1 MATAATVTETFASER
16 RIGAARYAVLVL
28 LCLFAFLPGISTLPP
43 TDRDES
49 RFVQSTKQMVETGN
63 YIDIRLQD
71 ENRYKKPIGI
81 YWLQSAAVLISGK
94 GAAAPIWV
102 YRLVSVLGATLAV
115 LAAGWLGARMF
126 GASAGTIAGAVLAG
140 ILMLG
145 FEARIAKTDATL
157 LATAMFAQA
166 ALARLYLGSRD
177 GAAAPI
183 SVYRLVSV
191 LGATLAV
198 LAAGWLGARMFGAA
212 AGMVAGAVLAGI
224 LMLGFEARIA
234 KTDATLLATA
244 VFAQAAL
251 ARLYIGRSDV
261 DAPSRAAPWVF
272 WAAQGAALLIKGP
285 VVPLLSALTVAAIAF
300 FDKDRAWLRQLKPLR
315 GALLAI
321 LICVPWLALI
331 TWKSGAAFWQESVGK
346 DLLGK
351 VGGGQ
356 ESHGAPPGYY
366 ALIFVLFFWPFAV
379 AGIEA
384 GLKAL
389 NRLRSD
395 PRLLFCLAWYIPYWI
410 VVEAIPTK
418 LPHYMLPAYPALALL
433 IAWAATDAGAT
444 DMPLRRWQV
453 WLKRLTLAGF
463 VVVTVLLAAASVGAT
478 PYLMKHFSWWGLAG
492 AILALAAGWLGSGIR
507 PAAAPAR
514 RIALATICSAAF
526 FAVLTVF
533 VLPGLTPVWL
543 SPGISAAFEKAK
555 PCPDSRLIATG
566 YAEPSLVF
574 LAGTNTLLVGPKDA
588 AKALAADRCAV
599 AVVDGRNVEAF
610 TGALPGGQA
619 GVEEVATV
627 RGVNYS
633 KGTERL
639 LILFR
644 NKG

>member
-1 MATAATVTETFASER
+1 MTAAAAETRTLAGAR
-16 RIGAARYAVLVL
+16 RMGAQRYALLVL

-71 ENRYKKPIGI
+71 ESRYKKPIGI
-81 YWLQSAAVLISGK
+81 YWLQSAAVFLSGK

-126 GASAGTIAGAVLAG
+126 GPEAGMISGAVLAG
-140 ILMLG
+140 ILML
-145 FEARIAKTDATL
+145 A
-157 LATAMFAQA
+157 
-166 ALARLYLGSRD
+166 
-177 GAAAPI
+177 
-183 SVYRLVSV
+183 
-191 LGATLAV
+191 
-198 LAAGWLGARMFGAA
+198 
-212 AGMVAGAVLAGI
+212 
-224 LMLGFEARIA
+224 FEARIA

-251 ARLYIGRSDV
+251 ARLYIGDRRG
-261 DAPSRAAPWVF
+261 APPSRAAPWVF
-272 WAAQGAALLIKGP
+272 WAAEGAAILIKGP
-285 VVPLLSALTVAAIAF
+285 VVPLLSALTVATVAF
-300 FDKDRAWLRQLKPLR
+300 FDKDRAWLKQLKPLR
-315 GALLAI
+315 GMLLAI

-331 TWKSGAAFWQESVGK
+331 TWKSGAAFWQQSVGK
-346 DLLGK
+346 DMLGK

-389 NRLRSD
+389 NRFRTD

-433 IAWAATDAGAT
+433 IAWAATDAEARAV
-444 DMPLRRWQV
+444 PLKRWQV
-453 WLKRLTLAGF
+453 WVKRLTVAGF
-463 VVVTVLLAAASVGAT
+463 AVVTVLLAAASIGAT
-478 PYLMKHFSWWGLAG
+478 PYLMKTFSWWGLVA
-492 AILALAAGWLGSGIR
+492 AILALFAGWLGSGIR
-507 PAAAPAR
+507 PPAEPLP
-514 RIALATICSAAF
+514 RIALAAVASAAF
-526 FAVLTVF
+526 FAVLTLF
-533 VLPGLTPVWL
+533 VLPGLKPVWL
-543 SPGISAAFEKAK
+543 SPQIAAAFEKAK
-555 PCPDSRLIATG
+555 PCPNSRLIATG

-574 LAGTNTLLVGPKDA
+574 LAGTNTLLVGPEDA
-588 AKALAADRCAV
+588 ARALAADKCAV
-599 AVVDGRNVEAF
+599 AVVDGRHVEAF
-610 TGALPGGQA
+610 TKALPGGQA
-619 GVEEVATV
+619 SVDEVATV

-644 NKG
+644 DKR

>member
-1 MATAATVTETFASER
+1 M
-16 RIGAARYAVLVL
+16 GAARYALLVL

-49 RFVQSTKQMVETGN
+49 RFVQSTKQMVETDN
-63 YIDIRLQD
+63 YVDIRLQE

-81 YWLQSAAVLISGK
+81 YWLQSAAVFLSGD

-115 LAAGWLGARMF
+115 LAAAWLGAWLF
-126 GASAGTIAGAVLAG
+126 GAG
-140 ILMLG
+140 
-145 FEARIAKTDATL
+145 
-157 LATAMFAQA
+157 
-166 ALARLYLGSRD
+166 
-177 GAAAPI
+177 
-183 SVYRLVSV
+183 
-191 LGATLAV
+191 
-198 LAAGWLGARMFGAA
+198 
-212 AGMVAGAVLAGI
+212 AGMTAGAVLAGI

-244 VFAQAAL
+244 VIAQAAL
-251 ARLYIGRSDV
+251 ARLYIGRREG
-261 DAPSRAAPWVF
+261 APPSRAAPWLF
-272 WAAQGAALLIKGP
+272 WGAQGAAILVKGP

-300 FDKDRAWLRQLKPLR
+300 FDKDRAWLKQLKPLR
-315 GALLAI
+315 GILLAI

-379 AGIEA
+379 AGIDA

-389 NRLRSD
+389 NRFRAA

-433 IAWAATDAGAT
+433 IAWAATEAGAE
-444 DMPLRRWQV
+444 DMPLKRWQV
-453 WLKRLTLAGF
+453 WLKRLAVAGF
-463 VVVTVLLAAASVGAT
+463 AMVTLLLAATSIGAT
-478 PYLMKHFSWWGLAG
+478 PYLMKHFSWWGLA
-492 AILALAAGWLGSGIR
+492 AAVLALLAGWLGSGIR
-507 PAAAPAR
+507 APAAPSL
-514 RIALATICSAAF
+514 RITFATICSAAF
-526 FAVLTVF
+526 FSVLTLF
-533 VLPGLTPVWL
+533 VLPGLQPVWL
-543 SPGISAAFEKAK
+543 SPRIAEAFQKAK

-574 LAGTNTLLVGPKDA
+574 LAGTNTLLAAPKDA
-588 AKALAADRCAV
+588 ARALAADKCAV

-610 TGALPGGQA
+610 AGALPGGQA
-619 GVEEVATV
+619 SVEEVGTV

-644 NKG
+644 NKR

>member
-1 MATAATVTETFASER
+1 MDAPAPTAMASGER
-16 RIGAARYAVLVL
+16 GLGAARYCLLVL

-81 YWLQSAAVLISGK
+81 YWLQSAAVLLSGD

-126 GASAGTIAGAVLAG
+126 GATAGMIAGAVMAG
-140 ILMLG
+140 ILML
-145 FEARIAKTDATL
+145 A
-157 LATAMFAQA
+157 
-166 ALARLYLGSRD
+166 
-177 GAAAPI
+177 
-183 SVYRLVSV
+183 
-191 LGATLAV
+191 
-198 LAAGWLGARMFGAA
+198 
-212 AGMVAGAVLAGI
+212 
-224 LMLGFEARIA
+224 FEARIA

-251 ARLYIGRSDV
+251 ARLYLGDREG
-261 DAPSRAAPWVF
+261 APPARAAPWVF
-272 WAAQGAALLIKGP
+272 WAAQGAAILIKGP
-285 VVPLLSALTVAAIAF
+285 VVPLLSALTVAAVAF
-300 FDKDRAWLRQLKPLR
+300 FDKDRAWLKKLKPLR
-315 GALLAI
+315 GILLAV

-351 VGGGQ
+351 VGGAQ

-366 ALIFVLFFWPFAV
+366 ALIFMLFFWPFAV

-389 NRLRSD
+389 NRFRTD

-433 IAWAATDAGAT
+433 IAWAATDAGAAGI
-444 DMPLRRWQV
+444 PFRRWQV
-453 WLKRLTLAGF
+453 WLRRLAVAGF
-463 VVVTVLLAAASVGAT
+463 VVVTVLLAAASLGAT
-478 PYLMKHFSWWGLAG
+478 PYLMKTFSWWGLLA
-492 AILALAAGWLGSGIR
+492 AVLALLAGWLGSGIR
-507 PAAAPAR
+507 PIAEPLP
-514 RIALATICSAAF
+514 RIASAAIASAAL

-533 VLPGLTPVWL
+533 VLPGLKPVWL
-543 SPGISAAFEKAK
+543 SPQIAEQFRKMK

-574 LAGTNTLLVGPKDA
+574 LAGTDTLLAGPEDA

-599 AVVDGRNVEAF
+599 AVVDGRDVGKF
-610 TGALPGGQA
+610 MSALPGGQA
-619 GVEEVATV
+619 SVDEVSTI

-644 NKG
+644 DKR

>member
-1 MATAATVTETFASER
+1 LLLF
-16 RIGAARYAVLVL
+16 L

-71 ENRYKKPIGI
+71 QNRYKKPIGI
-81 YWLQSAAVLISGK
+81 YWLQSAAVLLSGD

-177 GAAAPI
+177 GAP
-183 SVYRLVSV
+183 
-191 LGATLAV
+191 
-198 LAAGWLGARMFGAA
+198 
-212 AGMVAGAVLAGI
+212 
-224 LMLGFEARIA
+224 
-234 KTDATLLATA
+234 
-244 VFAQAAL
+244 
-251 ARLYIGRSDV
+251 
-261 DAPSRAAPWVF
+261 PSRAAPWVF
-272 WAAQGAALLIKGP
+272 WAAQGVAILIKGP
-285 VVPLLSALTVAAIAF
+285 VVPLLSALTVAATAF
-300 FDKDRAWLRQLKPLR
+300 SDKDRAWLKQLKPLR
-315 GALLAI
+315 GILLAV

-351 VGGGQ
+351 VGGAQ

-379 AGIEA
+379 AGLDA

-389 NRLRSD
+389 NRFRTDS
-395 PRLLFCLAWYIPYWI
+395 RLLFCLAWYVPYWI
-410 VVEAIPTK
+410 VVELIPTK

-433 IAWAATDAGAT
+433 IAWTATDAGAAAI
-444 DMPLRRWQV
+444 PLRRWQI
-453 WLKRLTLAGF
+453 WLKRLTVLGF
-463 VVVTVLLAAASVGAT
+463 AVVTILLAAASIGAT
-478 PYLMKHFSWWGLAG
+478 PYLMKHFSWWGLLA
-492 AILALAAGWLGSGIR
+492 AALALIAGWLGSGIR
-507 PAAAPAR
+507 PALRPGP
-514 RIALATICSAAF
+514 RIALAAVSSAAF
-526 FAVLTVF
+526 FAVLTVA
-533 VLPGLTPVWL
+533 VLPGLKPVWL
-543 SPGISAAFEKAK
+543 SPQIAGAFEKVK
-555 PCPDSRLIATG
+555 PCPTSRLVAVG
-566 YAEPSLVF
+566 YHEPSLVF
-574 LAGTNTLLVGPKDA
+574 LAGTDTLLTDAEGA

-599 AVVDGRNVEAF
+599 AVVDGSNVEAF
-610 TGALPGGQA
+610 TKALPGGQA
-619 GVEEVATV
+619 GVEEAATV
-627 RGVNYS
+627 RGINYS

-644 NKG
+644 DKG